1 MRISLWTR
9 PTTADISII
18 AVNTY
23 SVVLKPEYR
32 EKQEAIMGI
41 GANTAQAAM
50 KTKVVKKLKSKSA
63 GGGAGW
69 FLFILKVNL
78 KLIIV

>member
-1 MRISLWTR
+1 
-9 PTTADISII
+9 
-18 AVNTY
+18 
-23 SVVLKPEYR
+23 
-32 EKQEAIMGI
+32 MGI